1 MADPA
6 GLGTLP
12 ESGLITAAGHVYFVS
27 SDAARELL
35 RWDEVI
41 DCLAK
46 AYREQQAEAATPART
61 VARFGGSWLRTLP
74 AIPAGGRYFGAK
86 LMGGSFGRASRP
98 GVQYVIVL
106 FDHLTSRIA
115 AFVDGELVT
124 AFRTAATSAVALNEL
139 AREAPMR
146 LGVLGSGLEAG
157 THVRAF
163 ATVRPIEAIS
173 VFSPTAARRK
183 AFAASIEKELGI
195 PVAVVDAAEAAVS
208 GATVV
213 LAAARSR
220 GERPIVYGDW
230 LSPGTVVVSIGSTVP
245 EQREID
251 VSVVAKSDLI
261 VCDVV
266 DEVLHQTGDMIE
278 AARAGIPVAG
288 KTVALHSVLCGEA
301 AQNLADAKL
310 PLFKSVGS
318 GLQDI
323 VVAEHLLKKALEA
336 GSATALPV
344 EFSVKA

>member
-1 MADPA
+1 MRA
-6 GLGTLP
+6 
-12 ESGLITAAGHVYFVS
+12 SSRVYFVS

-41 DCLAK
+41 DCVAK
-46 AYREQQAEAATPART
+46 AYREPQSEVATPARS

-74 AIPAGGRYFGAK
+74 AIPAGGRYFGTK
-86 LMGGSFGRASRP
+86 LMGGSFGRAARP

-106 FDHLTSRIA
+106 FDHLTSGIA

-139 AREAPMR
+139 ARDEPIR

-163 ATVRPIEAIS
+163 ATVRPIEAIN
-173 VFSPTAARRK
+173 VFSPTRARRE
-183 AFAASIEKELGI
+183 AFAASIAKELG
-195 PVAVVDAAEAAVS
+195 VRVDAVDTAEAAVS
-208 GATVV
+208 RSTVI

-220 GERPIVYGDW
+220 GERPIVHGDL

-251 VSVVAKSDLI
+251 VSVVAKADLI

-278 AARAGIPVAG
+278 AARAGISASE
-288 KTVALHSVLCGEA
+288 KTVSLHSVLCGKA
-301 AQNLADAKL
+301 TQDLADAKL
-310 PLFKSVGS
+310 PLFGRLRTPGHRRGRAPTEQGARGRIGS
-318 GLQDI
+318 G
-323 VVAEHLLKKALEA
+323 AAH
-336 GSATALPV
+336 
-344 EFSVKA
+344 

>member
-1 MADPA
+1 MGA
-6 GLGTLP
+6 GAP
-12 ESGLITAAGHVYFVS
+12 VYFVS

-41 DCLAK
+41 ACVAK
-46 AYREQQAEAATPART
+46 AYREQQSEAASPPRS

-74 AIPAGGRYFGAK
+74 AIPVGGRYFGAK
-86 LMGGSFGRASRP
+86 LMGGSFARASQP

-139 AREAPMR
+139 AHDQRIC

-163 ATVRPIEAIS
+163 ATVRQIAAIN
-173 VFSPTAARRK
+173 VFSPRAARRE
-183 AFAASIEKELGI
+183 AFAASIGSDLGLR
-195 PVAVVDAAEAAVS
+195 VGVVDTAEAAVN

-213 LAAARSR
+213 LCAARSR
-220 GERPIVYGDW
+220 GERPIVHGDW

-251 VSVVAKSDLI
+251 VSVVAKADLI

-266 DEVLHQTGDMIE
+266 DEVLSQTGDMIE
-278 AARAGIPVAG
+278 ARRAGISVAD
-288 KTVALHSVLCGEA
+288 KTVSLHSLLCGEA
-301 AQNLADAKL
+301 VQNLAPAGL
-310 PLFKSVGS
+310 PLFKSVGC
-318 GLQDI
+318 GLQDV
-323 VVAEHLLKKALEA
+323 VVAEHLLNKALET
-336 GSATALPV
+336 GSAAMLPL
-344 EFSVKA
+344 EFSIKA

>member
-1 MADPA
+1 MANPA
-6 GLGTLP
+6 GLGVLAEPTP
-12 ESGLITAAGHVYFVS
+12 MPAGDRVYFVS
-27 SDAARELL
+27 SDAARQLL
-35 RWDEVI
+35 RWDEVV
-41 DCLAK
+41 DCIAK
-46 AYREQQAEAATPART
+46 AYREQQSDAATPART

-74 AIPAGGRYFGAK
+74 AIPPAGRYFGAK
-86 LMGGSFGRASRP
+86 LMGGSFARASRP

-124 AFRTAATSAVALNEL
+124 AFRTAATSAVALDAL
-139 AREAPMR
+139 ATDEPIR

-163 ATVRPIEAIS
+163 ATVRPVRAIS
-173 VFSPTAARRK
+173 VFSPTVARRQ
-183 AFAASIEKELGI
+183 AFAAGIEKELGV
-195 PVAVVDAAEAAVS
+195 PVDAVDTAQAAVS

-220 GERPIVYGDW
+220 GEQPILHGDW

-251 VSVVAKSDLI
+251 VSVVARCDLI
-261 VCDVV
+261 VCDIV
-266 DEVLHQTGDMIE
+266 DEVLCQTGDMIE
-278 AARAGIPVAG
+278 ATRAGISVAE
-288 KTVALHSVLCGEA
+288 KTISLHAVLCGEA
-301 AQNLADAKL
+301 TQRVTGARL

-323 VVAEHLLKKALEA
+323 VLAEHLLNKAIEA
-336 GSATALPV
+336 ESAAVLPIA
-344 EFSVKA
+344 FSFKS

>member
-1 MADPA
+1 VADPS
-6 GLGTLP
+6 GLGALP
-12 ESGLITAAGHVYFVS
+12 DSGPMPGAGQVYFVS

-41 DCLAK
+41 DCVAK
-46 AYREQQAEAATPART
+46 AYRERQSEAATPARS

-74 AIPAGGRYFGAK
+74 AIPVVGRYFGAK

-124 AFRTAATSAVALNEL
+124 AFRTAATSAVALNAL
-139 AREAPMR
+139 AREAPIR

-183 AFAASIEKELGI
+183 AFAASVEKELGI
-195 PVAVVDAAEAAVS
+195 PVDAVDAAEAAVS

-278 AARAGIPVAG
+278 AARAGISVAG
-288 KTVALHSVLCGEA
+288 KTVALHAVLCGEA
-301 AQNLADAKL
+301 AQSLADAKL

-323 VVAEHLLKKALEA
+323 VVAEHLLNKALEA
-336 GSATALPV
+336 GLATALPA
-344 EFSVKA
+344 EFSIKA

>member
-1 MADPA
+1 MSAGDP
-6 GLGTLP
+6 
-12 ESGLITAAGHVYFVS
+12 VYFVS

-41 DCLAK
+41 ACVAK
-46 AYREQQAEAATPART
+46 AYREQQSEGATPARS

-74 AIPAGGRYFGAK
+74 AMPAGGRYFGAK
-86 LMGGSFGRASRP
+86 LMGGSFARASRP
-98 GVQYVIVL
+98 AVQYVIVM

-115 AFVDGELVT
+115 GFVDGELVT
-124 AFRTAATSAVALNEL
+124 AFRTAATSAVALDEL
-139 AREAPMR
+139 ARDEPIR

-163 ATVRPIEAIS
+163 ATVRRIRAIS
-173 VFSPTAARRK
+173 VFSPTTERRET
-183 AFAASIEKELGI
+183 FAAGIRKELGL
-195 PVAVVDAAEAAVS
+195 PVDAVDTAEAAIS

-220 GERPIVYGDW
+220 GERPIVHGDW
-230 LSPGTVVVSIGSTVP
+230 LSSGTVVVSIGSTVP

-251 VSVVAKSDLI
+251 VSVAAKSDLI

-278 AARAGIPVAG
+278 AARVGIPVAE
-288 KTVALHSVLCGEA
+288 KTVSLHSVLCGEVK
-301 AQNLADAKL
+301 QKLVDAKL

-323 VVAEHLLKKALEA
+323 VVAEHLLNKALET
-336 GSATALPV
+336 GSAAVLPI
-344 EFSVKA
+344 EFSTKA

>member
-1 MADPA
+1 VADPA
-6 GLGTLP
+6 GLGALP
-12 ESGLITAAGHVYFVS
+12 ENSLMPAGGHVYFVS

-41 DCLAK
+41 DSVAK
-46 AYREQQAEAATPART
+46 AYRQQQSEAATPARS

-86 LMGGSFGRASRP
+86 LMGGSFGRTSQP

-139 AREAPMR
+139 ARDEPIR

-163 ATVRPIEAIS
+163 ATVRAIEAIN
-173 VFSPTAARRK
+173 VFSPTPARRE
-183 AFAASIEKELGI
+183 AFAPSVERELGI
-195 PVAVVDAAEAAVS
+195 PVDAVDAAAAAVS

-213 LAAARSR
+213 LAAVRSR
-220 GERPIVYGDW
+220 GERPIVHGDW
-230 LSPGTVVVSIGSTVP
+230 LSAGTVVVSIGSTVP
-245 EQREID
+245 EQRESD

-266 DEVLHQTGDMIE
+266 EEVLHQTGDMIE
-278 AARAGIPVAG
+278 ATRAGISAAE
-288 KTVALHSVLCGEA
+288 KTVSLHSVLCGEA
-301 AQNLADAKL
+301 TQNLVDARL
-310 PLFKSVGS
+310 LLFKSGPR
-318 GLQDI
+318 
-323 VVAEHLLKKALEA
+323 
-336 GSATALPV
+336 SASCC
-344 EFSVKA
+344 FR